1 MIRIAT
7 LTTSSRTTS
16 FYAKLSNRGLK
27 LMRRSVLRIL
37 AASSTVSNLLNL
49 PIVFNQVIGLISSP
63 VCLGMNLILLV
74 GIVCLVVSVATCA
87 VLAYCYF
94 KHMYM

>member
-1 MIRIAT
+1 M
-7 LTTSSRTTS
+7 SSRTMS

-27 LMRRSVLRIL
+27 LMPLSVLRIL
-37 AASSTVSNLLNL
+37 VASSTVSNLLNL
-49 PIVFNQVIGLISSP
+49 LIVFNQVIRLIRSRVS
-63 VCLGMNLILLV
+63 LGMNLILLV

>member
-1 MIRIAT
+1 MFRIAK
-7 LTTSSRTTS
+7 LTMSSRTMS

-27 LMRRSVLRIL
+27 PMKPSVRRIL
-37 AASSTVSNLLNL
+37 VASSTVSNRLL
-49 PIVFNQVIGLISSP
+49 IVFNQVIGSISSR

-74 GIVCLVVSVATCA
+74 GIVCLVVSVATCV